1 MKRNNMSEEKVI
13 NLMVDMLTF
22 VVIFPQV
29 QEALN
34 EASDP
39 SYLSADSIAHLAT
52 MTDAEKISFQIFK
65 SEREAMRKIVIRK
78 TLRVIISM

>member
-1 MKRNNMSEEKVI
+1 MSEEKVI
-13 NLMVDMLTF
+13 NLLVDILTF
-22 VVIFPQV
+22 VVIFAQV

-39 SYLSADSIAHLAT
+39 SYLSADSIAQMAT

-65 SEREAMRKIVIRK
+65 SEREAMRKTVIRK
-78 TLRVIISM
+78 TLRVII